1 MSAVVRRIRSLDL
14 CIINRMPPKS
24 KYTCNDYR
32 EEMRLLGLKNRLNEK
47 NLSETE
53 KQAIEAEITKLEKA
67 LEWIR
72 TQAGIEY

>member
-1 MSAVVRRIRSLDL
+1 
-14 CIINRMPPKS
+14 MPPKS

-53 KQAIEAEITKLEKA
+53 KQVIEAEITKLEKA
-67 LEWIR
+67 LR
-72 TQAGIEY
+72 MD